1 MSGDRRATRL
11 TLDGLDV
18 DELGMLARV
27 LGRTGLSGRT
37 FRRLRQYTDGNP
49 LLAGALLAEL
59 TDEALNATHGSLR
72 APRSLA
78 EVIQSRLAA
87 LPQAARDFIAA
98 ASVLG
103 DHSTLVDVAAL
114 AGTAAPAA
122 VLGEAERAGILLEQ
136 ETPLGWRVS
145 FAHLLIRQ
153 AVYGDL
159 GAERRRALHL
169 RAAAIVG
176 GEESLAHRTAAAVGA
191 DPELASDLD
200 QAAGQAAAAGKLR
213 LAARYRQQAAAV
225 TGPGPGRDERTLSSF
240 ELLVRAADVAQA
252 EAARSAVEQLPVSA
266 RRDAALGQL
275 ALLAARPLD
284 ARTLLRAAWD
294 AHDRVTD
301 AAGGAEAALG
311 LGMLFGISGSFT
323 EPLALINA
331 AWLRGQLAMAQDELE
346 QAAQVLREGCRACDG
361 GPFPFHR
368 GLLNLEHGRC
378 LSRLQRRK
386 AAIAAVRAAG
396 DLFTVLAA
404 RPFMQASGPA

>member
-1 MSGDRRATRL
+1 VSGDRRATRL

-136 ETPLGWRVS
+136 ETPSGWRVS

-200 QAAGQAAAAGKLR
+200 QAAGQAAADGKLR

-311 LGMLFGISGSFT
+311 LGMLFGISGS
-323 EPLALINA
+323 ARHGA
-331 AWLRGQLAMAQDELE
+331 R
-346 QAAQVLREGCRACDG
+346 RAGTGRPGAPG
-361 GPFPFHR
+361 GLP
-368 GLLNLEHGRC
+368 GL
-378 LSRLQRRK
+378 
-386 AAIAAVRAAG
+386 
-396 DLFTVLAA
+396 
-404 RPFMQASGPA
+404 